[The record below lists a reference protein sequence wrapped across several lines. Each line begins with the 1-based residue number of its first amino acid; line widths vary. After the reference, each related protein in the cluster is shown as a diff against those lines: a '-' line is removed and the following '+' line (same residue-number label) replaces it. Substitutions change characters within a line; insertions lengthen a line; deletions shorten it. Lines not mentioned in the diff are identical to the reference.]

1 MLKRLFAILVLASLA
16 TTAQAYVEI
25 PYTLG
30 RLVTES
36 THVMLVQVE
45 KVDKTKNLIIYRKIK
60 DIKGKHPTDV
70 IKHNIG
76 QAGFSPREWQ
86 TIMKW
91 AEPGKHAIL
100 MHNGG

>member
-1 MLKRLFAILVLASLA
+1 MLTRSLTLLVVLALSA
-16 TTAQAYVEI
+16 TAQAYVEI

-36 THVMLVQVE
+36 THVMLVQVD

-60 DIKGKHPTDV
+60 DIKGTHPTDV

-76 QAGFSPREWQ
+76 L
-86 TIMKW
+86 
-91 AEPGKHAIL
+91 H
-100 MHNGG
+100 